1 MRDVILS
8 FPRGPVRLLTAGAER
23 IRRSQARGLP
33 GDDPELPVRWLK
45 VTRDGQTF
53 SVAVGP
59 VDYGWA
65 DRELWETLLE
75 IH

>member
-8 FPRGPVRLLTAGAER
+8 GDIRLLPAGEER
-23 IRRSQARGLP
+23 IRRAKRRGLP
-33 GDDPELPVRWLK
+33 GDDPGLPFRWLQ
-45 VTRDGQTF
+45 VTRDGQTL